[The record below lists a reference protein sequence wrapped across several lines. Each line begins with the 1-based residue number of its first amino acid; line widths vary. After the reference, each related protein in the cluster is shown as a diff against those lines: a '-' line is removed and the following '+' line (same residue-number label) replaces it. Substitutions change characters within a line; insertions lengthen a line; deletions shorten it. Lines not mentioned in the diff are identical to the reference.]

1 MNMIYLK
8 SVGSLIDPNTANI
21 YPAFDNGKSD
31 LKNPISLLDDEVSI
45 DWWNSLNNKDYKIT
59 TIIKN
64 KLTK

>member
-8 SVGSLIDPNTANI
+8 SVGSFIDPNTANI

-31 LKNPISLLDDEVSI
+31 LNNPISLLEDEVSAE
-45 DWWNSLNNKDYKIT
+45 WWNSLNNKDYKIT